1 MPHIP
6 PIKIELNPYN
16 AMAILSFLRE
26 YINDDIKDEPEFT
39 AISNAVNEYELQVEK
54 KITLEQINYA
64 RFENNVNQ
72 IIGTSP
78 TRNKNNS

>member
-1 MPHIP
+1 MPDVSSIT
-6 PIKIELNPYN
+6 IELSPYN

-26 YINDDIKDEPEFT
+26 YINDDVKDEPQFT